1 MAKNKKYNFACAVN
15 DGRIL
20 DCKDAIGGIQT
31 IYLNVYDADLLS
43 KLSFGTSSLVNQITD
58 ITSTP
63 DVATFK
69 FDLRPNTSS
78 YTATMT
84 SDPVQGTTYYE
95 QVLEVVLQ
103 KIHAEDLHHLDTILK
118 GRVQAWVLDA
128 NDNVFLLGTRF
139 GLDVTAG
146 AMSTGTA
153 KADMS
158 GFTLTFTGQETENYE
173 VIQSAGVGTTNYP
186 FDGLSPNENITI
198 TAGTY

>member
-15 DGRIL
+15 DGRLL

-31 IYLNVYDADLLS
+31 IYLAPYSADLLS
-43 KLSFGTSSLVNQITD
+43 GLLFGAASLENEITE
-58 ITSTP
+58 IGAVT
-63 DVATFK
+63 VYK

-78 YTATMT
+78 YTANMT
-84 SDPVQGTTYYE
+84 SDPAQGTTYYE

-103 KIHAEDLHHLDTILK
+103 KIHAEDLHHLDVILK
-118 GRVQAWVLDA
+118 GRVQAFVLDA

-158 GFTLTFTGQETENYE
+158 GFTLTFTGQETQNYE
-173 VIQSAGVGTTNYP
+173 VIPSAGVGTDKYP
-186 FDGLSPNENITI
+186 FDAITTPANITI
-198 TAGTY
+198 EVGTY

>member
-15 DGRIL
+15 DGRLL

-31 IYLNVYDADLLS
+31 IYLAPYSADLLS
-43 KLSFGTSSLVNQITD
+43 GLL
-58 ITSTP
+58 
-63 DVATFK
+63 

-78 YTATMT
+78 YTANMT
-84 SDPVQGTTYYE
+84 SDPAQGTTYYE

-103 KIHAEDLHHLDTILK
+103 KIHAEDLHHLDVILK
-118 GRVQAWVLDA
+118 GRVQAFVLDA
-128 NDNVFLLGTRF
+128 NDNAFLLGTRF

-158 GFTLTFTGQETENYE
+158 GFTLTFTGQETQNYE
-173 VIQSAGVGTTNYP
+173 VIPSAGVGTDKYP
-186 FDGLSPNENITI
+186 FDAITTPANITI
-198 TAGTY
+198 EVGTY